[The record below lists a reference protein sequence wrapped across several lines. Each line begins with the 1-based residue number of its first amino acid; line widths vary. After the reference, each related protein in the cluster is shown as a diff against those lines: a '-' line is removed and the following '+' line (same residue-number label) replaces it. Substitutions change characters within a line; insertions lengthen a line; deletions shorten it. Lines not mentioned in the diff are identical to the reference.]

1 MSKPTEIQGLMS
13 QLKQAADKLK
23 TRIHALDDLIEALYA
38 QRSSILS
45 GPLSKTDYLAAV
57 RTDIQTKARM
67 FKTNLQRHLQVGNKI
82 NYPAVAQAG
91 AGGLPLRYLDA
102 GSNHGMEMPEGAYY
116 FYLEDVIVA
125 GVERVLEGHE
135 WPSDAVPAA
144 ERKKALQAIDGQ
156 LEALTVE
163 RDALAGELVAC
174 GLTE

>member
-23 TRIHALDDLIEALYA
+23 TRIHALDDQIEALYA

-45 GPLSKTDYLAAV
+45 GPLSKLDYLAVIRA
-57 RTDIQTKARM
+57 DIQTKARM
-67 FKTNLQRHLQVGNKI
+67 FKTNLQRHLQEGNKV

-102 GSNHGMEMPEGAYY
+102 GSNHAMEMPEGAYY
-116 FYLEDVIVA
+116 FYFEDVIVS
-125 GVERVLEGHE
+125 GVERAMDGRE
-135 WPSDAVPAA
+135 WPGDAVPAA
-144 ERKKALQAIDGQ
+144 EREKALQAIGAQ
-156 LEALTVE
+156 LGALTVE
-163 RDALAGELVAC
+163 RDALAHELVSC